1 LGDKAEVSGYATLFI
16 GVALLAFTFAS
27 AYLFLRNDPTITGSP
42 DLVTVFGDALA
53 PLIETCIRVM
63 YLGVMGWIGSV
74 LTIRGVQL
82 VTQLKRAVKPE
93 IKPEIKPAAKPTA
106 PKNVKP
112 VKTSKKPKAT
122 KISKAG
128 KTEKTGK
135 AERVRR
141 SS

>member
-1 LGDKAEVSGYATLFI
+1 VGDKAEVSGYATLFI

-27 AYLFLRNDPTITGSP
+27 AYLFLRNDPTIAGSP

-53 PLIETCIRVM
+53 PLIETCIRIM

-82 VTQLKRAVKPE
+82 VTQLRRQVKPE
-93 IKPEIKPAAKPTA
+93 IRPV
-106 PKNVKP
+106 VKP
-112 VKTSKKPKAT
+112 VAPIVPKTVKASKNPETTKVSKAKKT
-122 KISKAG
+122 KKAG
-128 KTEKTGK
+128 KAKL
-135 AERVRR
+135 ASR